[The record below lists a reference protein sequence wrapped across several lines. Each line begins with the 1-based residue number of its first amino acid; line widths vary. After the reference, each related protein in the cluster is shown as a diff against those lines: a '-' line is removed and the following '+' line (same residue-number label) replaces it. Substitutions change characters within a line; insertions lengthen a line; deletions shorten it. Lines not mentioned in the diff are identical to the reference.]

1 MFYILAL
8 TLLFVLLYTIWTKEY
23 AYFSCFALVYPII
36 ITASLFTGGEGAK
49 QTQTAI
55 VFALYIMLLVIKF
68 PPNTY
73 SCSFYYRSPLT
84 ITFLCFILVVLLHD
98 YFISPYFEFHTKEMV
113 KNEASILSNIIIP
126 YFLAP
131 YLINNRRETH
141 SFTNAIVLWSLFLI
155 FEFVYVFGFNQKLFS
170 DRMLFETISDGLL
183 GPIALSRF
191 AALFLVFVI
200 LKVFSKADLSSLP
213 ISIVLIGLAT
223 ISLLITGQRGTIIG
237 VIIGLSLLLLQP
249 QWRKR
254 ILYFIPILLL
264 LLIIVSFLKFGVFGR
279 FEEFENIKQFERFK
293 DYPRVYNIFDKND
306 FLWGLGSM
314 GYFWE
319 TGRSYP
325 HNIVLEHISSYGL
338 LGLICIGMI
347 IYYGFKMSI
356 HIVKHSDNYH
366 YHFYACS
373 WVMLLFSALVSSGI
387 SQHRIL
393 YLFSGILML
402 IYNDMK
408 YSTFGDTPLLED
420 SDE

>member
-8 TLLFVLLYTIWTKEY
+8 TLVFVLLYTIWTKEY
-23 AYFSCFALVYPII
+23 AYLTCFALVYPII

-55 VFALYIMLLVIKF
+55 VFALYIMLLLIKF

-84 ITFLCFILVVLLHD
+84 ITLLCFILVVLLHD

-113 KNEASILSNIIIP
+113 NNETSILTNIIIP
-126 YFLAP
+126 YLLVP
-131 YLINNRRETH
+131 YFINSKREVL
-141 SFTNAIVLWSLFLI
+141 SFTNANILWCLFLI

-170 DRMLFETISDGLL
+170 DRVLFETISDGLL
-183 GPIALSRF
+183 NAITLSRF
-191 AALFLVFVI
+191 AALFLIFVL
-200 LKVFSKADLSSLP
+200 LKIFSDWDRPSLP
-213 ISIVLIGLAT
+213 VSICLFAIAT
-223 ISLLITGQRGTIIG
+223 ITLLVCGQRGTIIG
-237 VIIGLSLLLLQP
+237 VIMGLLLLLYQP
-249 QWRKR
+249 KWRQR

-264 LLIIVSFLKFGVFGR
+264 LLLITSIFKFGVFER
-279 FEEFENIKQFERFK
+279 FEEFENITHFSRYK
-293 DYPRVYNIFDKND
+293 DFAKVYAIFDKND

-314 GYFWE
+314 GYYWE

-325 HNIVLEHISSYGL
+325 HNIILEHISSYGL

-356 HIVKHSDNYH
+356 HIVKHSDNYRA
-366 YHFYACS
+366 HFYACS

-393 YLFSGILML
+393 YLFSGILIL
-402 IYNDMK
+402 ICNDMK
-408 YSTFGDTPLLED
+408 YSTFNDPHY
-420 SDE
+420 